1 MPEKVNYYV
10 GEQSLRFPREVY
22 ITASASVVGKKEGE
36 GPLGKCFDMVC
47 GDDKFGEDNW
57 EQAESTLQK
66 EALALA
72 MGKGLWIMR
81 FLCSACTG
89 HVPLQGNPYL

>member
-36 GPLGKCFDMVC
+36 GPLGKCFDMYVGMINSGRITGSRRRAPC
-47 GDDKFGEDNW
+47 KRKLWPLPW
-57 EQAESTLQK
+57 EK
-66 EALALA
+66 E
-72 MGKGLWIMR
+72 
-81 FLCSACTG
+81 
-89 HVPLQGNPYL
+89 N

>member
-36 GPLGKCFDMVC
+36 GP
-47 GDDKFGEDNW
+47 
-57 EQAESTLQK
+57 
-66 EALALA
+66 
-72 MGKGLWIMR
+72 
-81 FLCSACTG
+81 
-89 HVPLQGNPYL
+89 